1 MLGTFYMFHSPI
13 YRENWMQLSS
23 PIILDY
29 SSITRSVT
37 DFSFLLP
44 PGLKIYHHSTL
55 RWEKDKKS
63 SSHHLYPSIFFIQI
77 AQKLMLKSPSLFPVQ
92 QQCYMCTKPDGFGGN
107 RKYNL
112 ISFLLAEY
120 IFPASHHHLDAINHH
135 SCSWDITLTL

>member
-1 MLGTFYMFHSPI
+1 MLGTFYVFHSPI

-44 PGLKIYHHSTL
+44 PGLKIYHHSSTL

-77 AQKLMLKSPSLFPVQ
+77 AQKLMLKSPSSFFLFAAAPNV
-92 QQCYMCTKPDGFGGN
+92 MCTKPDGFGGIESTIWYPFCWQN
-107 RKYNL
+107 TFFPLVIITSMPL
-112 ISFLLAEY
+112 IIIPVLG
-120 IFPASHHHLDAINHH
+120 I
-135 SCSWDITLTL
+135 